1 MFPRKR
7 SVEQLEE
14 FARSERINRREGGR
28 EEGREGGRSGQHAR
42 TARTHGTQGTQ
53 GRHKRK
59 IRTRS
64 GVLLPDGA
72 PDAAEEGGTASLAA
86 PEDRVAARDYGHV
99 AALPRPLGPQVEAAL
114 APEVVLATAAAR
126 AVRVVGVHSDHPLPL
141 ALGRE
146 EGREADLHRHMGVG
160 ESRK

>member
-7 SVEQLEE
+7 SNNWKNLH
-14 FARSERINRREGGR
+14 AASESIG
-28 EEGREGGRSGQHAR
+28 GREGGRKGGREEWATCTHGTHAR
-42 TARTHGTQGTQ
+42 TARTQGTQ

-72 PDAAEEGGTASLAA
+72 PDTAEEGGTASLAA

-146 EGREADLHRHMGVG
+146 EGREADLHRHMVVG